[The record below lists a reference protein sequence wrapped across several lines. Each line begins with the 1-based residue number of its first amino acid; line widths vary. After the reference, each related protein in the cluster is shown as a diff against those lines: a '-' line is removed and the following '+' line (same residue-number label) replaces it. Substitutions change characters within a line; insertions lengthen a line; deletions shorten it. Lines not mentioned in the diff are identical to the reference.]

1 MSNRKGKLPP
11 LKKPNLVMR
20 FVVADKATGIAVIAT
35 ETPVERYDESRGCVV
50 REVLLM
56 EGCRFRGGRNQIPI
70 VDSHDDST
78 VRNILGSIQGL
89 QINRSTGELF
99 GNPSFASDPDSQVI
113 ATRFNEGHITDF
125 SITADPIKGVF
136 IQRGQ
141 TYTTSRGEVI
151 EGPAEIVTE
160 WEPHNASICAT
171 GADVNSSVRRSYTD
185 LKRKVI
191 RMDEASLAP
200 LREMGLPD
208 GMTDPSQV
216 LAWVVGK
223 MGSAAPAISSEP
235 IENAVE
241 PPVPPPADPVKEEEK
256 PMVEN
261 TADTTAEVKR
271 ALAEYKKNDLIRRTA
286 IKNDCK
292 LMKLDA
298 VFADELCDSDV
309 TVEVAR
315 EKIIRKASTSESGSS
330 VEGTDFRVT
339 QSSDDKFLDAARDGL
354 IMRSMKFSGLKNTK
368 AFADGTKPAPGAEDF
383 QNAKLFRI
391 AQESLVRRGINVNRM
406 TEKDIALVAM
416 GHEPTIQRCRIQRD
430 GNAYHTTGSFA
441 NLMLDA
447 ANKTL
452 RAGYEEQ
459 EITGTIWA
467 RQGTSATDLKDMHR
481 IMYSEFPNLEMVPET
496 HDYPDKA
503 MSDQKEKYK
512 VEKFGAM
519 FSVSWETIVND
530 DLDAIS
536 KTPVYQ
542 GKAAKRTLNAQIYQV
557 LTANAT
563 MSDSVALF
571 GAHASGTN
579 IETSGGAPNV
589 ARFSA
594 GFLSMASQ
602 KGVNSTVALNIT
614 PKYVIA
620 PWALSAGI
628 LEILGSIARPE
639 VGGSAA
645 GNSNTHNL
653 YGPMGQRTLLP
664 VFDFCLDSASAAA
677 WYMASDSVDT
687 VEYTFLEGEET
698 PVIETEWNFN
708 NDTLKHKIRQTMA
721 AKAIDWRGLYQNDG
735 S

>member
-1 MSNRKGKLPP
+1 MANKKGKLPP

-20 FVVADKATGIAVIAT
+20 FVTSDKTSGIAVIAT

-78 VRNILGSIQGL
+78 VRNILGSIQDL
-89 QINRSTGELF
+89 QINRSTGELY
-99 GNPSFASDPDSQVI
+99 GNPAFASDPDSQVI

-136 IQRGQ
+136 VQRGQ

-191 RMDEASLAP
+191 RMDMSQLSG
-200 LREMGLPD
+200 LGLPE
-208 GMTDPSQV
+208 GMTDPNEALIF
-216 LAWVVGK
+216 LAGK
-223 MGSAAPAISSEP
+223 LSATTQEEAMEP
-235 IENAVE
+235 IENSD
-241 PPVPPPADPVKEEEK
+241 PTVPPTPDPAKEN

-261 TADTTAEVKR
+261 TVDTAAEVKR
-271 ALAEYKKNDLIRRTA
+271 ALAEFKKNDLIRRTA

-298 VFADELCDSDV
+298 SFADELCDSDV
-309 TVEVAR
+309 SVEAAR
-315 EKIIRKASTSESGSS
+315 EKIIKRASTSESGAS

-339 QSSDDKFLDAARDGL
+339 QSSDDKFMDAARDGL
-354 IMRSMKFSGLKNTK
+354 ILRAMKFSGTK
-368 AFADGTKPAPGAEDF
+368 AKAFNDGEKPAPGAEDF
-383 QNAKLFRI
+383 KNAKLFRI

-406 TEKDIALVAM
+406 TDKDIALVAM
-416 GHEPTIQRCRIQRD
+416 GHEPTLQRCRIQRAD
-430 GNAYHTTGSFA
+430 VGAYHTTGSFA

-459 EITGTIWA
+459 EITGTMWA

-481 IMYSEFPNLEMVPET
+481 IMYSEFPNLEMIPET
-496 HDYPDKA
+496 HDYPDKQ
-503 MSDQKEKYK
+503 MSDQKEKYR

-519 FSVSWETIVND
+519 FTVSWETIVND

-542 GKAAKRTLNAQIYQV
+542 GKAAKRTLNAQIYSV
-557 LTANAT
+557 LNTNAL
-563 MSDSVALF
+563 MSDGKALF
-571 GAHASGTN
+571 ATDHASGSN
-579 IETSGGAPNV
+579 LETSGGAPTV

-594 GFLSMASQ
+594 GFLAMASQ

-614 PKYVIA
+614 PRFVIA

-628 LEILGSIARPE
+628 LEILGSVARPE

-653 YGPMGQRTLLP
+653 YGPMGQRTLQP
-664 VFDFCLDSASAAA
+664 IFDFCLDSASATA

-698 PVIETEWNFN
+698 PVIETEWNFK
-708 NDTLKHKIRQTMA
+708 NDTLMHKIRQTMA
-721 AKAIDWRGLYQNDG
+721 AKAIDWRGLYENDG

>member
-1 MSNRKGKLPP
+1 MQFISPP
-11 LKKPNLVMR
+11 QENGM
-20 FVVADKATGIAVIAT
+20 AVIAT
-35 ETPVERYDESRGCVV
+35 ETPIERYDDSRGCVI

-56 EGCRFRGGRNQIPI
+56 EGCRFRGGRDQVPI

-78 VRNILGSIQGL
+78 VRNIFGSIRGMK
-89 QINRSTGELF
+89 INRATGELF
-99 GNPSFASDPDSQVI
+99 GQPSFASDADSQVI
-113 ATRFNEGHITDF
+113 ATRFNEGHVTDF
-125 SITADPIKGVF
+125 SITADPIKSVF
-136 IQRGQ
+136 VQRGQ
-141 TYTTSRGEVI
+141 SYTTSRGEVI
-151 EGPAEIVTE
+151 EGPAVIVTE

-185 LKRKVI
+185 LRRKVI
-191 RMDEASLAP
+191 RMDEAMLAP

-223 MGSAAPAISSEP
+223 MGGAAAPVSSEP
-235 IENAVE
+235 IENAAE
-241 PPVPPPADPVKEEEK
+241 PVVPPDQMKEEK

-261 TADTTAEVKR
+261 TADVTAQVAR
-271 ALAEYKKNDLIRRTA
+271 ALEEFKKNDLIRRNA

-292 LMKLDA
+292 LMNLDSS
-298 VFADELCDSDV
+298 FSDELCDSGL
-309 TVEVAR
+309 TVEAAR
-315 EKIIRKASTSESGSS
+315 EKIIRKASTKESGST
-330 VEGTDFRVT
+330 VEGDGVRVT
-339 QSSDDKFLDAARDGL
+339 QSSDDKFIEAARDGL
-354 IMRSMKFSGLKNTK
+354 IMRAMKFSGTKGK
-368 AFADGTKPAPGAEDF
+368 AFGDGEKPAPGAEDF
-383 QNAKLFRI
+383 KNAKLFRI
-391 AQESLVRRGINVNRM
+391 AQESLIRRGINVNRM
-406 TEKDIALVAM
+406 TDKDVALVAM
-416 GHEPTIQRCRIQRD
+416 GHEPTMQRCRIQRAD
-430 GNAYHTTGSFA
+430 FGAYHTTGSFA

-467 RQGTSATDLKDMHR
+467 RQGTSASDLKDMHR

-496 HDYPDKA
+496 HDYPDKQ
-503 MSDQKEKYK
+503 MSDQKEKYR

-519 FSVSWETIVND
+519 FTVSWETIVND

-542 GKAAKRTLNAQIYQV
+542 GKAAKRTLNAQIYNV
-557 LTANAT
+557 LNANAL
-563 MSDSVALF
+563 MSDGKALF
-571 GAHASGTN
+571 ATDHASGSN
-579 IETSGGAPNV
+579 LETSGGAPTV
-589 ARFSA
+589 ARLSA
-594 GFLSMASQ
+594 GFLAMASQ

-614 PKYVIA
+614 PRYIIA

-653 YGPMGQRTLLP
+653 YGPNGSRPLQP
-664 VFDFCLDSASAAA
+664 IFDFCLDSSSAVS
-677 WYMASDSVDT
+677 WYLASDSVDT

-698 PVIETEWNFN
+698 PVIETEWNFK
-708 NDTLKHKIRQTMA
+708 NDTLMHKIRQTMA
-721 AKAIDWRGLYQNDG
+721 AKAIDWRGLYENDG
-735 S
+735 A